1 MNLLIPGDR
10 KASSDGLTQ
19 EGTWPAHLRMLQWVG
34 LNDPG
39 DAGSLGVVA
48 SVPSPPLAVPPPLR
62 CSQLLQKEK
71 CCGRYIPSWLMQELS
86 LFLTSK
92 LNATSLFVGQAELSA
107 VARG

>member
-39 DAGSLGVVA
+39 DAGSLGWW
-48 SVPSPPLAVPPPLR
+48 
-62 CSQLLQKEK
+62 LLF
-71 CCGRYIPSWLMQELS
+71 PVLL
-86 LFLTSK
+86 
-92 LNATSLFVGQAELSA
+92 
-107 VARG
+107 